1 MRSILASRWTVAAL
15 LLALTPSGAR
25 ADGWK
30 IQLQGVK
37 ALGSAYAG
45 RGVAIDDAS
54 TVWFNP
60 AGMTAL
66 GETWVFTAGA
76 PVITYQLKFRDA
88 GSRSVLGQPLAGDE
102 ADGGKT
108 APVPHVYLVRRLNDR
123 WHVGFGF
130 NAPFGL
136 GTDYG
141 ETWIGRYHATET
153 TLTVY
158 NLNPSV
164 AVRLSDRV
172 SIGGGID
179 LQRSSATIAN
189 MIDFGSLG
197 AAVGLPL
204 VPQQQDG
211 RIQFSGTDWATGFDL
226 GLRIDASS
234 ATRFGATYR
243 SEIKHDLEGD
253 ADFTVPAAATPLT
266 VGGLLFADTGAHVTL
281 PMPHEVSVSGAH
293 DLSDRWTLLGDFTYT
308 RWSAFKE
315 LAVSFDN
322 PLQPPIHQDASWDD
336 SARVAGGVRVRA
348 TSKWAL
354 RAGAAHETT
363 PVPDATRTPRL
374 PERAHT
380 WLSMSATYTG
390 PRWQWDFSGTHL
402 ITPDAG
408 LSLLDPFAGALH
420 GDVHWRL
427 SIGGVSA
434 TIRF

>member
-1 MRSILASRWTVAAL
+1 MRWSSRARCIVVAL
-15 LLALTPSGAR
+15 LSACLPGPAY

-60 AGMTAL
+60 AGMTRL
-66 GETWVFTAGA
+66 GEKWVITTGA
-76 PVITYQLKFRDA
+76 PIITYQLKFRDA
-88 GSRSVLGQPLAGDE
+88 GSRSALGQPMTGDE

-108 APVPHVYLVRRLNDR
+108 APVPHVYIVRRLNDR

-153 TLTVY
+153 TLTVF
-158 NLNPSV
+158 NLNPSI

-172 SIGGGID
+172 SVAGGID
-179 LQRSSATIAN
+179 VQRSSATIAN

-211 RIQFSGTDWATGFDL
+211 RIEFSGSDWATGFDV
-226 GLRIDASS
+226 GLRVDASN
-234 ATRFGATYR
+234 TTKFGATYR
-243 SEIKHDLEGD
+243 SEIKHHLAGD

-266 VGGLLFADTGAHVTL
+266 LGGLLFADTSAHVSL
-281 PMPHEVSVSGAH
+281 PMPHEVSVSGSE
-293 DLSDRWTLLGDFTYT
+293 DVTDRWTLLGDVTYT

-315 LAVSFDN
+315 LVVSFDN
-322 PLQPPIHQDASWDD
+322 PLQPTVRQDASWDD
-336 SARVAGGVRVRA
+336 SIRFAGGVRIR
-348 TSKWAL
+348 TSGKWMF

-374 PERAHT
+374 PERDHT
-380 WLSMSATYTG
+380 WLSASATYTG

-408 LSLLDPFAGALH
+408 LALSDPFAGTLH

-427 SIGGVSA
+427 TIGGVSA